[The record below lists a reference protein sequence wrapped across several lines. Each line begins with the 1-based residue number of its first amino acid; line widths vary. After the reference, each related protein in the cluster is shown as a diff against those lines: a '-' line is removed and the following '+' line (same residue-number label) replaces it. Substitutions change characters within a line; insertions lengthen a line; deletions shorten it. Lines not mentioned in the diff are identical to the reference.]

1 MVTIGNVCIED
12 PVALGPMAGVTDL
25 PFRLICKEM
34 GCGLL
39 YTEMVSAKALH
50 YKNENTNRLM
60 ETLAKERPIA
70 LQLFGSDPE
79 ILAEQTAAAAD
90 LPFDIIDLNM
100 GCPVPKVVNNNEGS
114 ALLKQPELVR
124 QILISMVAASKKPV
138 TIKIRRGFTLEEELA
153 VDIAKIAQDCG
164 VSAVAVHGRTRS
176 QYYSGEADLGVI
188 KRVKQAVS
196 IPVIG
201 NGDITSA
208 EKALHMIKETGC
220 DMVMVARGALGNPWI
235 FREISA
241 AVKGEAIPP
250 RPEKEEI
257 RQMMLHHT
265 ELMRQYKGDHIA
277 LLEMRKH
284 VSWYTSG
291 MHGGAAFRRRVNATE
306 TMEELLE
313 LIYNFGLEN

>member
-114 ALLKQPELVR
+114 ALLKQPALVR
-124 QILISMVAASKKPV
+124 QILISMVAA
-138 TIKIRRGFTLEEELA
+138 
-153 VDIAKIAQDCG
+153 
-164 VSAVAVHGRTRS
+164 
-176 QYYSGEADLGVI
+176 
-188 KRVKQAVS
+188 
-196 IPVIG
+196 
-201 NGDITSA
+201 
-208 EKALHMIKETGC
+208 
-220 DMVMVARGALGNPWI
+220 
-235 FREISA
+235 
-241 AVKGEAIPP
+241 
-250 RPEKEEI
+250 
-257 RQMMLHHT
+257 
-265 ELMRQYKGDHIA
+265 
-277 LLEMRKH
+277 
-284 VSWYTSG
+284 
-291 MHGGAAFRRRVNATE
+291 
-306 TMEELLE
+306 
-313 LIYNFGLEN
+313 